1 MIPDSVSAE
10 IRSRLR
16 HAEEE
21 HDVKVL
27 FAVESGSRAWGFA
40 SPNSDYDARFIYVH
54 RPEWYLSV
62 DLEERRDVIE
72 YPIVDV
78 LDVNGWDLRKALRLF
93 WKSNPGFVEW
103 IQSPIVYERRGTFHD
118 QVLRLLPAVYST
130 ESGIYHY
137 RSMAKT
143 NFRGYL
149 QQEMV
154 PLKKYFY
161 VLRPL
166 LAVRWMEKLGTPAP
180 IEFDRLLQVAETESG
195 FLDAVQDLLEVKRRS
210 PEMGLSPQIP
220 AIQRFIEAELDRLE
234 HLTPVRSERTETV
247 CALSTVFRSVLE
259 DTWENRRAH
268 EAWVQRANAT
278 LIKADD

>member
-1 MIPDSVSAE
+1 MAGMTTIPDSVRAE

-16 HAEEE
+16 GAEAE

-40 SPNSDYDARFIYVH
+40 SPNSDYDARFIYAH

-62 DLEERRDVIE
+62 DLEEQRDVIE
-72 YPIVDV
+72 YPIVDD
-78 LDVNGWDLRKALRLF
+78 LDINGWDLRKALRLF

-103 IQSPIVYERRGTFHD
+103 IQSPIVYETQGRFHE
-118 QVLRLLPAVYST
+118 QVMRLLPAIYST
-130 ESGIYHY
+130 QSGIHHY

-143 NFRGYL
+143 NYRGYL
-149 QQEMV
+149 QQELV

-166 LAVRWMEKLGTPAP
+166 LAVRWMERFATPAP
-180 IEFDRLLQVAETESG
+180 IEFDRLLVVAETEKD
-195 FLDAVQDLLEVKRRS
+195 FLGAVQGLLEVKRRS

-220 AIQRFIEAELDRLE
+220 ALQEFIETELDRLE
-234 HLTPVRSERTETV
+234 HTAAARSERAGNV
-247 CALSTVFRSVLE
+247 SVLSEVFR
-259 DTWENRRAH
+259 
-268 EAWVQRANAT
+268 AT
-278 LIKADD
+278 LRETWSEDGASA